1 MRKLTLSVVLLYSV
15 QGWTAS
21 QSLAPVEFGARMDS
35 AHWHT
40 GGDKFECRLSQDVP
54 FFGSARFV
62 RRAGEPLRFELQS
75 ATNPLQTGNAQLV
88 SDAPSW
94 APHKEAVD
102 LGVVAVDGSAKPVK
116 LSRQR
121 ATLLLSELGK
131 GMAPRFDHMAW
142 FHNGQ
147 ALTISLSSAHFQD
160 AYSKYRRCESHLLP
174 MGFAQLQRSRLH
186 FDTNIAKLDNASRQ
200 LLDNIASYTLADDS
214 VRKIYVD
221 GHTDNVW
228 ERDYN
233 IALSRKRAQAV
244 SAYLTQAGIDKNKI
258 VTRYHGEHYPVKPN
272 TTMAG
277 RAKNRRV
284 TVRLER

>member
-1 MRKLTLSVVLLYSV
+1 
-15 QGWTAS
+15 
-21 QSLAPVEFGARMDS
+21 MDS

-40 GGDKFECRLSQDVP
+40 GGDKFECRLTQDVP
-54 FFGSARFV
+54 FFGHARFV
-62 RRAGEPLRFELQS
+62 RRAGEPLRFELAS
-75 ATNPLQTGNAQLV
+75 TTNPLQTGNARLT

-94 APHKEAVD
+94 AQHKEALD
-102 LGVVAVDGSAKPVK
+102 LGVVSVDGSAKPVK
-116 LSRQR
+116 LGRQQ

-147 ALTISLSSAHFQD
+147 SLAVKLSSAYFQD
-160 AYSKYRRCESHLLP
+160 AYSKYRHCESHLLP
-174 MGFAQLQRSRLH
+174 MGFAQLERSRVH
-186 FDTNIAKLDNASRQ
+186 FDTNISKLGKSARQ
-200 LLDNIASYTLADDS
+200 LLDNIAAYTLADES
-214 VRKIYVD
+214 VSKIYVD

-233 IALSRKRAQAV
+233 VILSRKRAQSV
-244 SAYLTQAGIDKNKI
+244 TNYLVRAGIDKKRI
-258 VTRYHGEHYPVKPN
+258 VTRYHGERYPVKPN
-272 TTMAG
+272 TTATG